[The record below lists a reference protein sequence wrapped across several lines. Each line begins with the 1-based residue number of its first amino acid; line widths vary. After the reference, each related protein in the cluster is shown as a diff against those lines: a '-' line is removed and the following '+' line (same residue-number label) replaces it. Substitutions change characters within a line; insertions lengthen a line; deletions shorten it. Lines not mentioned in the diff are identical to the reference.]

1 MKLHLRLA
9 WSIPVISTANYSP
22 FVESLSLNQV
32 HAVSR
37 VCAARIAMIVH
48 MYHQSRTVVVTM
60 SVSKWL
66 FNLIPP
72 LKAN

>member
-1 MKLHLRLA
+1 MKLNLRLA
-9 WSIPVISTANYSP
+9 WSVPVISTANYGP
-22 FVESLSLNQV
+22 FVKSLSLNQV

-37 VCAARIAMIVH
+37 VCAARIAMIAL
-48 MYHQSRTVVVTM
+48 MYRQSRTVIVTM